1 MNKYS
6 YLVCEQGSDIP
17 FAVVKDVLASTSLSN
32 TELINKVGLAV
43 EEEFCYEERVKVV
56 HDSLYENSSG
66 SILISFRC
74 DDNGEEEI
82 RDIELK
88 LTTIY

>member
-6 YLVCEQGSDIP
+6 YLVCEEGSDAP
-17 FAVVKDVLASTSLSN
+17 FAVVKDVSASTSLSN
-32 TELINKVGLAV
+32 IELINKVGLAV
-43 EEEFCYEERVKVV
+43 EEEFCYEEKVKVV
-56 HDSLYENSSG
+56 HDSMKENHEG
-66 SILISFRC
+66 NILISFRC
-74 DDNGEEEI
+74 DNNGEEEI